1 MRAIV
6 RCHRKREDSTLT
18 TADPAHVNKSRTHI
32 QRDRSVR
39 LKIYAIGGLLTLA
52 ALVTGVGAYAQETVV
67 IGGSGLPA
75 VEVNLETALAPTA
88 SGLRSARRGRGE
100 RGLLPGERPPLVDIS
115 TFNPSLLPRTVRPS
129 RRTESAASAPQPPAL
144 ATARPPMTDR
154 KPRVGTR
161 IPAVS
166 LAAEVGPKDG
176 VSTQTAALSKP
187 VPATPPPTKPAPAA
201 PPATPLAKPK
211 PPAEAV
217 PAAKIPPA
225 PPPPAVKAKPLV
237 TAAPP
242 STQPKPAAPIK
253 APALAPSTAK
263 STAESTAKNERS
275 VAPPSVPQL
284 PKQTTVAKT
293 QPRSAAPPP
302 PPPVAAPALP
312 KSTTATRKAATETKV
327 AAAPSPKAVSP
338 KANSPG
344 ARNGVLT
351 RLVFPAG
358 NADVSGPLAEQL
370 DAVAQAM
377 RTRDERLLLQAYA
390 AAGQSG
396 GNSGSRRLSLA
407 RALEVR
413 SYLIRKGLKSTRI
426 DVRALGTSDTSGP
439 TDRVDIIL
447 LSR

>member
-6 RCHRKREDSTLT
+6 RCHRKREDSNLT
-18 TADPAHVNKSRTHI
+18 TADPARVNKSRTHI
-32 QRDRSVR
+32 QRGRSVR
-39 LKIYAIGGLLTLA
+39 SKIYAIGGLLTLA
-52 ALVTGVGAYAQETVV
+52 ALVSGVGAYAQETVV

-75 VEVNLETALAPTA
+75 VEINLETALAPTA

-100 RGLLPGERPPLVDIS
+100 RGLLPDERPPLVDIS
-115 TFNPSLLPRTVRPS
+115 TFSPSLLPKTVRPS
-129 RRTESAASAPQPPAL
+129 RRAESAASAPQPPAQ
-144 ATARPPMTDR
+144 ATAKPPMTDR

-176 VSTQTAALSKP
+176 LSTQTAALSKP

-201 PPATPLAKPK
+201 PPATPLGKPK
-211 PPAEAV
+211 PPAEAA

>member
-39 LKIYAIGGLLTLA
+39 LKIYAIGGLLMLA

-187 VPATPPPTKPAPAA
+187 VPATPPPTKPAPA
-201 PPATPLAKPK
+201 TPLAEPK

-263 STAESTAKNERS
+263 STAENAAKNEHS
-275 VAPPSVPQL
+275 VAPPLVPQL
-284 PKQTTVAKT
+284 PKQTTMAKT
-293 QPRSAAPPP
+293 QPLSAAP

-344 ARNGVLT
+344 APTPNGVLT

-370 DAVAQAM
+370 DAVAQTM